1 MNGLQH
7 RWNYLS
13 GQLKTDATNLLNL
26 NGLPHV
32 LRLDLLFCP
41 EEMLSALDLM
51 LQHRHKKIV
60 WSLSPQNEQDEQCN
74 LVLQGLTL
82 RNAYWDPHHRE
93 LRETVR
99 EGGGIDVVVQS
110 SFSKQQSLDSATHDK
125 EERRALKRR
134 ESNKGRPL
142 VYGLVVAAEHGTRED
157 GGGGQ
162 RKVVGNTNSRQ
173 VVGNT
178 NSRGPCEDWSRAF
191 EPRECAQ
198 SGALVEK
205 RGLPVPV
212 IFCADL
218 LSLRWFTVPVV

>member
-1 MNGLQH
+1 MPPTTKRKGGL
-7 RWNYLS
+7 WNAANLTKGDLWCTALWWQLS
-13 GQLKTDATNLLNL
+13 T
-26 NGLPHV
+26 GL
-32 LRLDLLFCP
+32 
-41 EEMLSALDLM
+41 
-51 LQHRHKKIV
+51 
-60 WSLSPQNEQDEQCN
+60 
-74 LVLQGLTL
+74 G
-82 RNAYWDPHHRE
+82 
-93 LRETVR
+93 
-99 EGGGIDVVVQS
+99 
-110 SFSKQQSLDSATHDK
+110 
-125 EERRALKRR
+125 RR
-134 ESNKGRPL
+134 
-142 VYGLVVAAEHGTRED
+142 

-191 EPRECAQ
+191 EPRGCAQ